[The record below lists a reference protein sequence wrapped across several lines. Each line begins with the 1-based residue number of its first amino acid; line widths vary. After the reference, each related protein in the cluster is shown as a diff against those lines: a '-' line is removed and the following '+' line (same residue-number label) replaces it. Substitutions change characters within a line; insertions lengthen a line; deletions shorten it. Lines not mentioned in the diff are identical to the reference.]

1 MPNDLQ
7 NRLIEGLTAGD
18 KSVFD
23 EIFRMYYAPLCQY
36 CMRYVSDM
44 QVTEEIVQDLFFK
57 LWLKRD
63 NLIIHSSLQSYLYQA
78 VKNHSLNYIY
88 QLKIQEKHRKY
99 VGFNVKDSHDPFDK
113 LEEVDLEILIREAIL
128 KLPEKRRVVFELS
141 RHEGLK
147 YAQIAEKL
155 DISVKTVEAQMSKAL
170 EHLRIVLKEYLP
182 IYMILILFD
191 FMNR

>member
-1 MPNDLQ
+1 MSNDLQ
-7 NRLIEGLTAGD
+7 SRLIDGLKAGD
-18 KSVFD
+18 KSIFD
-23 EIFRMYYAPLCQY
+23 EIFKMYYTPLCHY
-36 CMRYVSDM
+36 CMRYVSDLE
-44 QVTEEIVQDLFFK
+44 VAEEIVQDLFFK

-63 NLIIHSSLQSYLYQA
+63 DLLIHSSLQSYLYQA

-99 VGFNVKDSHDPFDK
+99 VGFNVKDSHDPVDN
-113 LEEVDLEILIREAIL
+113 LEEIDLEILIREAVL
-128 KLPEKRRVVFELS
+128 KLPAKRREVFELS

-182 IYMILILFD
+182 GFIIYILF
-191 FMNR
+191 NLIK